1 MKNLI
6 FSNTNI
12 TLNDSQYITIV
23 QGTAI
28 IYSGLA
34 SAIVTTTYMDTVA
47 AVTIGAGMVVVLQ

>member
-6 FSNTNI
+6 FANTNI
-12 TLNDSQYITIV
+12 TINDAQYITIV
-23 QGTAI
+23 QGTSI

-34 SAIVTTTYMDTVA
+34 SSIVTTTYTDTVA